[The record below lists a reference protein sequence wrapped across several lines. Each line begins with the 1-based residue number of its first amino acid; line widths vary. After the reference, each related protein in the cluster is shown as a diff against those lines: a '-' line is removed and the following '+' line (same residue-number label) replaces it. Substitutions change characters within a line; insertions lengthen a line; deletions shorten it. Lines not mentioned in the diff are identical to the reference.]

1 MIILNGNSV
10 VIAIQLTKGST
21 CTIPVTRPSGS
32 TFPAFTS
39 RSWEFNIFTQ
49 ANETEIANG
58 TVTVTDADTMSI
70 VIPASVSSTLEWSDV
85 KYGHN
90 LTGTSGA
97 IVDIPIKGSLI
108 VHRADG

>member
-1 MIILNGNSV
+1 MIVLNNNSAT
-10 VIAIQLTKGST
+10 IAIQLTKGST

-39 RSWEFNIFTQ
+39 RTWEFNIYTQ
-49 ANETEIANG
+49 SNGTEIANG
-58 TVTVTDADTMSI
+58 TVTVTDADNMSI
-70 VIPASVSSTLEWSDV
+70 VIPASVSATLEWSNV

-97 IVDIPIKGSLI
+97 IVDIPIKGSL
-108 VHRADG
+108 VVNRADG